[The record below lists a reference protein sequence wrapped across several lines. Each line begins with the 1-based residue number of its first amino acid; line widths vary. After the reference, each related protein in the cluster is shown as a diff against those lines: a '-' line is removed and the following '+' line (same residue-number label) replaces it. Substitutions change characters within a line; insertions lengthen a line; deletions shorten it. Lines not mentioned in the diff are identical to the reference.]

1 MPHAAL
7 SQNSVRILPLRA
19 KTPISTVSMA
29 ERASASRS
37 TYTKIEKGDPTVS
50 MGAYVT
56 VLAILELVDGVDD
69 LADRS
74 SDSLGLDLEEELLPP
89 RIFRCGRKK
98 VAS

>member
-1 MPHAAL
+1 
-7 SQNSVRILPLRA
+7 
-19 KTPISTVSMA
+19 MA

-37 TYTKIEKGDPTVS
+37 TCTKIEKGDPTVS

-56 VLAILELVDGVDD
+56 VLAILELVDGVGD

-74 SDSLGLDLEEELLPP
+74 SDSLGLDLEEELLPQ
-89 RIFRCGRKK
+89 RIIRCGRKK